1 MRIWKKLILAMV
13 ATALLPIS
21 QPSALADS
29 AVRYPAKPVRIV
41 TGPSGSGTDVF
52 ARPIAQRMHEVW
64 GQPVV
69 VENRALGSI
78 SAAVAAK
85 AASDGYTLLVGDRTW
100 QAVAQS
106 LYKELPYDPAKD
118 FAAIA
123 QIASTPMLFVA
134 HPSVPAT
141 NLGEFIAYAKRLPQP
156 LGYAT
161 AGIGT
166 ANHLPGEQLKQLTG
180 IDLTAVH
187 YKGGGAA
194 MVAMLGGEV
203 KVGFNLVIQ
212 ALPHVKTGRVKAYV
226 ITAKKRFPGAADI
239 PTVIEAG
246 FPDLEADYMTRDN
259 LLQGGAP
266 FVGDFLNLGVLRGL
280 RRSGKGK
287 QHESD
292 RRHQGTSQHRKPP
305 AGLEP
310 KFGPDRRPLPG
321 NQTAQAAH
329 SPRGPH
335 RDLRGA
341 LGPRRH
347 PSRPEK
353 NG

>member
-246 FPDLEADYMTRDN
+246 FPDLEADYWVGLFAPARTPSSIVASINHDVVSILQSDAMRAS
-259 LLQGGAP
+259 LLNQGAVP
-266 FVGDFLNLGVLRGL
+266 VP
-280 RRSGKGK
+280 
-287 QHESD
+287 
-292 RRHQGTSQHRKPP
+292 GTSQEFAAFIKSETVKWGKVINTAGIKP
-305 AGLEP
+305 E
-310 KFGPDRRPLPG
+310 
-321 NQTAQAAH
+321 
-329 SPRGPH
+329 
-335 RDLRGA
+335 
-341 LGPRRH
+341 
-347 PSRPEK
+347 
-353 NG
+353 

>member
-1 MRIWKKLILAMV
+1 MRIWKKLMLAMV

-246 FPDLEADYMTRDN
+246 FPDLEADYWVGLFAPARTPSSIVASINHDVVSILQSDAMRAS
-259 LLQGGAP
+259 LLNQGAVP
-266 FVGDFLNLGVLRGL
+266 VP
-280 RRSGKGK
+280 
-287 QHESD
+287 
-292 RRHQGTSQHRKPP
+292 GTSQEFAAFIKSETVKWGKVINTAGIKP
-305 AGLEP
+305 E
-310 KFGPDRRPLPG
+310 
-321 NQTAQAAH
+321 
-329 SPRGPH
+329 
-335 RDLRGA
+335 
-341 LGPRRH
+341 
-347 PSRPEK
+347 
-353 NG
+353 

>member
-1 MRIWKKLILAMV
+1 MRICKKLILATV

-21 QPSALADS
+21 RPSALADS

-78 SAAVAAK
+78 SAGVAAK

-123 QIASTPMLFVA
+123 QIASTPMLFVV

-246 FPDLEADYMTRDN
+246 FPDLEADYWVGLFAPARTPSSIVASINHDVVSILQSDAMRAS
-259 LLQGGAP
+259 LLNQGAVP
-266 FVGDFLNLGVLRGL
+266 VP
-280 RRSGKGK
+280 
-287 QHESD
+287 
-292 RRHQGTSQHRKPP
+292 GTSQEFAAFIKSETVKWGKVINTAGIKP
-305 AGLEP
+305 E
-310 KFGPDRRPLPG
+310 
-321 NQTAQAAH
+321 
-329 SPRGPH
+329 
-335 RDLRGA
+335 
-341 LGPRRH
+341 
-347 PSRPEK
+347 
-353 NG
+353 

>member
-1 MRIWKKLILAMV
+1 MRIRQKLLTAIV
-13 ATALLPIS
+13 AVVLLPS
-21 QPSALADS
+21 ALPSALADP
-29 AVRYPAKPVRIV
+29 AGYPAKPVRIV
-41 TGPSGSGTDVF
+41 TGPSGGGSDVF
-52 ARPIAQRMHEVW
+52 ARPIAQRMHESW

-85 AASDGYTLLVGDRTW
+85 SAPDGYTLLVGDRTW
-100 QAVAQS
+100 QAVATS

-118 FAAIA
+118 FVGIA
-123 QIASTPMLFVA
+123 LIASTPMLIVA

-141 NLGEFIAYAKRLPQP
+141 SLGEFIAYAKRLPQP

-166 ANHLPGEQLKQLTG
+166 ASHLPGEQLKQLTG

-194 MVAMLGGEV
+194 MVALLGGEV

-212 ALPHVKTGRVKAYV
+212 ALPYVKTGRVKAYV

-246 FPDLEADYMTRDN
+246 FPDLEADYWVGLFAPARTPPSIVAKINRDVVAILQSAAMRAS
-259 LLQGGAP
+259 LLNQGAEPVPGTPVEFA
-266 FVGDFLNLGVLRGL
+266 DFIKSETVKWGRVIKTAGI
-280 RRSGKGK
+280 
-287 QHESD
+287 
-292 RRHQGTSQHRKPP
+292 KP
-305 AGLEP
+305 E
-310 KFGPDRRPLPG
+310 
-321 NQTAQAAH
+321 
-329 SPRGPH
+329 
-335 RDLRGA
+335 
-341 LGPRRH
+341 
-347 PSRPEK
+347 
-353 NG
+353 

>member
-123 QIASTPMLFVA
+123 KIASTPMLFVA

-246 FPDLEADYMTRDN
+246 FPDLEADYWVGLFAPARTPSSIVASINHDVVSILQSDAMRAS
-259 LLQGGAP
+259 LLNQGAVP
-266 FVGDFLNLGVLRGL
+266 VP
-280 RRSGKGK
+280 
-287 QHESD
+287 
-292 RRHQGTSQHRKPP
+292 GTSQEFAAFIKSETVKWGKVINTAGIKP
-305 AGLEP
+305 E
-310 KFGPDRRPLPG
+310 
-321 NQTAQAAH
+321 
-329 SPRGPH
+329 
-335 RDLRGA
+335 
-341 LGPRRH
+341 
-347 PSRPEK
+347 
-353 NG
+353 